1 MPKFLLKNFQLS
13 IALLAMFATTSIPLG
28 VLQVGVWA
36 SMFENFY
43 QETQSIFLSAERT
56 FDGDYRCSGC
66 ELVSELGSATKE
78 AIYQSNPS
86 FENNLSYPLISQI
99 VVSHPSF
106 RGNILVQ
113 LDSCPKSFVL
123 VETPPPQA

>member
-1 MPKFLLKNFQLS
+1 MPKFLPKNFQLS

-56 FDGDYRCSGC
+56 FDGDHRCSGC
-66 ELVSELGSATKE
+66 ELVSELSSATKE
-78 AIYQSNPS
+78 AICQSNPS

-99 VVSHPSF
+99 VVTRPSF
-106 RGNILVQ
+106 AGNILIRQ
-113 LDSCPKSFVL
+113 DSCLKTFVSL
-123 VETPPPQA
+123 ETPPPQV

>member
-1 MPKFLLKNFQLS
+1 MPKFLPKNFQLS
-13 IALLAMFATTSIPLG
+13 IALLAMCATTSIPLG

-36 SMFENFY
+36 SMFEDFY

-56 FDGDYRCSGC
+56 FDRDYRCSGC

-86 FENNLSYPLISQI
+86 FENNLSFPLISQI
-99 VVSHPSF
+99 VVSRPSF
-106 RGNILVQ
+106 EGNILVR
-113 LDSCPKSFVL
+113 LDSCLKSFVS

>member
-113 LDSCPKSFVL
+113 LDLCPKSFVS

>member
-113 LDSCPKSFVL
+113 LDSCPKSFVS

>member
-113 LDSCPKSFVL
+113 LDSYPKSFVS

>member
-13 IALLAMFATTSIPLG
+13 IALLAMCATTSIPLG

-86 FENNLSYPLISQI
+86 FENNLSLPLISQI
-99 VVSHPSF
+99 VVSRPSF
-106 RGNILVQ
+106 EGNILVR
-113 LDSCPKSFVL
+113 LDSCLKSFVS

>member
-1 MPKFLLKNFQLS
+1 MPKFLPKNFQLS

-106 RGNILVQ
+106 KGNILVQ
-113 LDSCPKSFVL
+113 LDSCPKSFVS
-123 VETPPPQA
+123 VETPPPKA